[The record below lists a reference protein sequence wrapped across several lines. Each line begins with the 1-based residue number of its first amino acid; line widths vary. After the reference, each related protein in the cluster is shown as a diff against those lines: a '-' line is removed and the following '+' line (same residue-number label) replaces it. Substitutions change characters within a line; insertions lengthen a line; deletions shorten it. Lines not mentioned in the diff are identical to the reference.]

1 MALTIRP
8 DAEMIKE
15 LDIMKESYQIATNA
29 GMIKKIVMDYQ
40 SLKSDQISAE
50 VKYQEQKD
58 LNIELLNLIKSYQNN
73 ISEKNEIDSK
83 MKLILDG
90 A

>member
-15 LDIMKESYQIATNA
+15 LNIMKKSYQIATNA

-40 SLKSDQISAE
+40 SLKSDKISAE
-50 VKYQEQKD
+50 AKYQEQKG
-58 LNIELLNLIKSYQNN
+58 LNTELLDLIQSYQKN
-73 ISEKNEIDSK
+73 ISEQKEIDSK
-83 MKLILDG
+83 MRLVLN
-90 A
+90 